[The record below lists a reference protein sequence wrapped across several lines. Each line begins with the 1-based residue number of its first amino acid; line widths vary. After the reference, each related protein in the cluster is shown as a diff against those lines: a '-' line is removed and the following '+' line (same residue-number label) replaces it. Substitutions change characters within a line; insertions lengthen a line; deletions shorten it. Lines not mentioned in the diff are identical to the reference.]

1 MFILSRKYVLCIVKM
16 MHEVFS
22 KRLHIQFKHGCV
34 HRVIL
39 YVGISVFQIIKR
51 ARQNYL
57 LEQYKEKQ
65 PQAAQI
71 LQDVLSARGVRAHAQ
86 LASVL

>member
-1 MFILSRKYVLCIVKM
+1 MFM
-16 MHEVFS
+16 AD
-22 KRLHIQFKHGCV
+22 V
-34 HRVIL
+34 HRDIL

-65 PQAAQI
+65 PQAAQV

-86 LASVL
+86 LASVATVSLGVVKLSYCSS